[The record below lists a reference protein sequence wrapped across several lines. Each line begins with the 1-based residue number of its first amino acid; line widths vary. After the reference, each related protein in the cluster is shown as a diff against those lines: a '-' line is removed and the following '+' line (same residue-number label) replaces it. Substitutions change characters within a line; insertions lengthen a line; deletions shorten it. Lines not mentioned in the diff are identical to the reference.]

1 MRRFGVFFFRAIIIV
16 VQWLCG
22 EWLRKTIRFPI
33 FWIVLNVGCNSV
45 QFVCVPDNMVM
56 KSGLPRKWNVVQV
69 GISGNGGFDAAD
81 THGQPS
87 LLCGHGPHSDITCVV
102 CWFDRPIFLFF
113 GQ

>member
-1 MRRFGVFFFRAIIIV
+1 MRRFVFLFRTIIIV

-69 GISGNGGFDAAD
+69 GISGNGGFKEFFFVFRTIKQREVA
-81 THGQPS
+81 
-87 LLCGHGPHSDITCVV
+87 
-102 CWFDRPIFLFF
+102 LFF
-113 GQ
+113 

>member
-1 MRRFGVFFFRAIIIV
+1 MNLQNYNFFRHHAAF
-16 VQWLCG
+16 WRFFLSCNHHRGALRPCG
-22 EWLRKTIRFPI
+22 EWLQKTIRFPI

-87 LLCGHGPHSDITCVV
+87 LLC
-102 CWFDRPIFLFF
+102 
-113 GQ
+113 

>member
-1 MRRFGVFFFRAIIIV
+1 MRRFVFLFRTIIIV

-69 GISGNGGFDAAD
+69 GISGNGGFKEFFFCFPDNK
-81 THGQPS
+81 TKGS
-87 LLCGHGPHSDITCVV
+87 CVV
-102 CWFDRPIFLFF
+102 FLKFRL
-113 GQ
+113 